1 MEPEKLDAIKY
12 MAALIDLRGV
22 FYIQKRVPTKGS
34 SVDRYVCWI
43 SFTVTQEEFR
53 KLVYDT
59 FSGFGIPLLQ
69 SRGAGGPLRVHVKG
83 THSLAPLCSLCLPY
97 LKVQKRKCELTL
109 EMKQT
114 ILEMRKTILDGKN
127 IDRVAVRELN
137 IKRALIFTEF
147 QSTRKTYVR
156 TKTVKQ

>member
-1 MEPEKLDAIKY
+1 MESEELDAIKY

-22 FYIQKRVPTKGS
+22 FYIQKRGQTKGS

-43 SFTVTQEEFR
+43 SLTATQEEFR

-69 SRGAGGPLRVHVKG
+69 SRCGGGSIQLQLKNSY
-83 THSLAPLCSLCLPY
+83 SLDPLCSLCLPY
-97 LKVQKRKCELTL
+97 LKLQKRKCEL
-109 EMKQT
+109 
-114 ILEMRKTILDGKN
+114 ILEMRRATLEGRN
-127 IDRVAVRELN
+127 IDGVARREFN
-137 IKRALIFTEF
+137 TKKALIFTEF
-147 QSTRKTYVR
+147 QSTRKTCVR